1 MIEVKPVNIDY
12 LLGREWKLP
21 QINKPI
27 IKYPTSSS
35 LYENQDGSVSI
46 TFGNYKTVNVEV
58 ESDIEIKIV
67 NVIQEEILLNIE
79 TVKNL
84 YKNSELVNIMLKEFS
99 NSMLLEEHVDQENFV
114 DIMCKN
120 YTDEQIIEQL
130 YKTNLIKK
138 LINIEIVNQFTIQ
151 PRAKENLEIVSNESV
166 NTINEEK
173 EFVNVKN

>member
-1 MIEVKPVNIDY
+1 MIE
-12 LLGREWKLP
+12 
-21 QINKPI
+21 
-27 IKYPTSSS
+27 
-35 LYENQDGSVSI
+35 
-46 TFGNYKTVNVEV
+46 
-58 ESDIEIKIV
+58 
-67 NVIQEEILLNIE
+67 
-79 TVKNL
+79 
-84 YKNSELVNIMLKEFS
+84 EFS
-99 NSMLLEEHVDQENFV
+99 NPTLLEEHVDQENFV

-173 EFVNVKN
+173 EFVNVKT